1 MHCPRCD
8 GLMVGEYFSAPLIDT
23 YYGFQGHRCLNCGA
37 IVDGIIEANQGS
49 SVPLARNAGPPEA
62 APRSW

>member
-37 IVDGIIEANQGS
+37 IVDGVIEANHVS
-49 SVPLARNAGPPEA
+49 SVPVVRHARPPEA